1 LVGTFVGSYIIGAI
15 NAGIVS
21 AGVNA
26 FYTQLAFGLVI
37 VISVVLQTIID
48 RRIRR
53 QSVTGQ

>member
-37 VISVVLQTIID
+37 VVSVVAQTIID

-53 QSVTGQ
+53 